1 MRKISKALATVPVY
15 SSPHAGAMNSHKL
28 MEVMHGPVDV
38 ITRAWKWLR
47 QQHVTGTSSPRLKLE
62 HSISLGQKRFA
73 ALIEVQGVRFLVGGG
88 ASNVSLLAKLD
99 NDELFET
106 VLDRASGGSR
116 SRKLQTK
123 KKPAAR
129 RPVKADQTA

>member
-1 MRKISKALATVPVY
+1 MRKISKALATVPV
-15 SSPHAGAMNSHKL
+15 SSTPDAGPMNSHKL
-28 MEVMHGPVDV
+28 MQVTHGPVGV
-38 ITRAWKWLR
+38 ITRTWKWLR
-47 QQHVTGTSSPRLKLE
+47 QQHVTRTSSPRLKLE

-88 ASNVSLLAKLD
+88 ASNVSLLAKLE

-106 VLDRASGGSR
+106 VLDRASSGSR
-116 SRKLQTK
+116 SRQRQAK

-129 RPVKADQTA
+129 RTAKAD